1 MDLAVVIELLG
12 DYDEWR
18 KVFDED
24 LPARQEFSESMVA
37 GPVDEGKVVIL
48 AYGVDIEKMAAFM
61 GTDEF
66 AARTSRFHGPPTIY
80 QLNEMVPPA

>member
-18 KVFDED
+18 KVFGED
-24 LPARQEFSESMVA
+24 LPARQGFSESMVA

>member
-37 GPVDEGKVVIL
+37 GPVDEGKAVSYTHL
-48 AYGVDIEKMAAFM
+48 
-61 GTDEF
+61 TL
-66 AARTSRFHGPPTIY
+66 PTICS
-80 QLNEMVPPA
+80 V

>member
-37 GPVDEGKVVIL
+37 GPVDGGKVVIL